1 MNFLNFLIINLLL
14 VVVSISCMEK
24 KNEANQFSNE
34 SESKKQNEKNHK
46 TANLPVKIS
55 AIRKAYPDINF
66 VDSTSQENNNLFLL
80 HFYESTGRIVES
92 FVFDSRDSV
101 LDQYAYMDPYI
112 GGVQFFITY
121 DKDMNITEQKGDQMS
136 FGIMPNHGCVSD
148 KDTIRIQIYAVTP
161 PFSKTT
167 VNFYYNVNG
176 KMKKSKTE
184 YEAKSDRSVNYFF
197 TPWDSLNQTMVTTTI
212 QSEFTSD
219 TIRDSIYVSF
229 KLCD

>member
-34 SESKKQNEKNHK
+34 SESKEQNEKNLK

-55 AIRKAYPDINF
+55 TIRKAYPDINF
-66 VDSTSQENNNLFLL
+66 VDSISQENILFLL
-80 HFYESTGRIVES
+80 HFNESTGKTVES
-92 FVFDSRDSV
+92 FVFDLKDSV
-101 LDQYAYMDPYI
+101 LYQYAYMDPYI
-112 GGVQFFITY
+112 GGIQFFITY
-121 DKDMNITEQKGDQMS
+121 DKNMNIIEQIGDQTS
-136 FGIMPNHGCVSD
+136 YASNSRYACVSD
-148 KDTIRIQIYAVTP
+148 KDTIHLQIYAVTP

-167 VNFYYNVNG
+167 VNIHNNING
-176 KMKKSKTE
+176 KMIKHKTE
-184 YEAKSDRSVNYFF
+184 YEAKPGRSYDIFH